1 MRLRIVFMG
10 TPELACASLEALLDC
25 RDFQIAGVVTQ
36 PDRPKGR
43 DLKLA
48 ISPVKELALR
58 HTLPVLQPERA
69 RDEGFIKSLVSW
81 QPELIVVAAYGQIL
95 SRSILELPR
104 YGCINVHTSLLPR
117 YRGAAP
123 IQWAILNDD
132 AETGVTIMQM
142 DAGMDTGGIISQERT
157 PISAEDNAQTLH
169 DRLASI
175 GANLL
180 LRTVPDFVSGKI
192 KPQPQPPDGIVY
204 APKIKKED
212 GRIDWA
218 QPARVIWNAVRGLV
232 PWPVAF
238 TFLPA
243 TGELVK
249 IWEARI
255 VDGSG
260 TPGIILAADKEGIV
274 VGCGAKALQIR
285 SLQRQGKRRM
295 SAQEFLAGCSLRVG
309 QSF

>member
-10 TPELACASLEALLDC
+10 TPELACASLEALLHC

-260 TPGIILAADKEGIV
+260 APGIILAADKEGIV

>member
-10 TPELACASLEALLDC
+10 TPELACASLEALLHC

-36 PDRPKGR
+36 PDRPKGC

-157 PISAEDNAQTLH
+157 PISAEYNAQTLH

-260 TPGIILAADKEGIV
+260 APGIILAADKEGIV